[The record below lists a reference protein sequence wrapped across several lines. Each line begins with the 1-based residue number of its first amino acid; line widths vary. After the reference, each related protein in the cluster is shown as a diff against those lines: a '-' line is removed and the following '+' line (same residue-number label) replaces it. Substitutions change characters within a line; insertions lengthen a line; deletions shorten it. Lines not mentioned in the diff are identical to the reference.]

1 MLAMVVLLDNEA
13 ESVQPLAATIAA
25 TIAAT
30 VAAIIAGAV
39 HGRCGDRQPILVKS
53 P

>member
-13 ESVQPLAATIAA
+13 ESVPPLAA

-30 VAAIIAGAV
+30 VAATVAGAV

>member
-30 VAAIIAGAV
+30 VAGRRV

>member
-30 VAAIIAGAV
+30 VAGAV

>member
-13 ESVQPLAATIAA
+13 ESVQPH
-25 TIAAT
+25 
-30 VAAIIAGAV
+30 AAIIAGAV
-39 HGRCGDRQPILVKS
+39 HGRCGDRQPVLVES